1 MTGPRDRGAIP
12 GSVLFMCTYN
22 AVRSPVAE
30 GLAKHW
36 LGKSVY
42 VQSAGVREGPL
53 DGFAVAVAAE
63 EGVDIARHQPKLLED
78 LEDMNFDLVVTLSPD
93 AHRAAMELTRTHDLT
108 VEYWPTEDPTGI
120 EGSRDERL
128 AHYRHM
134 RDHLHNRIIERFPRQ
149 FFPKVGGET

>member
-1 MTGPRDRGAIP
+1 MTGVRDRVAIP

-42 VQSAGVREGPL
+42 IQSAGVREGPL

-63 EGVDIARHQPKLLED
+63 EGIDIKKHQPKLLED
-78 LEDMNFDLVVTLSPD
+78 LEDSNFDLIITLSPD
-93 AHRAAMELTRTHDLT
+93 AHRAALELTRTQDVT

-120 EGSRDERL
+120 EGSREERL
-128 AHYRHM
+128 SHYRAM
-134 RDHLHNRIIERFPRQ
+134 RDRLHDRIIERFPRQ
-149 FFPKVGGET
+149 FFPKVG